1 MLNVQYWMAFTICD
15 CPSNVEANFLT
26 RNIFRI
32 MVLFSTTGELRISE
46 TAFPLDGHFFDYKI
60 NLIGKFRL
68 FKDCKYGRLDQTT
81 G

>member
-1 MLNVQYWMAFTICD
+1 
-15 CPSNVEANFLT
+15 
-26 RNIFRI
+26 
-32 MVLFSTTGELRISE
+32 MVLFSTAGELRISE